1 MQYLLNCAILG
12 SKYLFSLNPMKETIL
27 VVEDNVL
34 LAEMYT
40 YKLKL
45 E

>member
-1 MQYLLNCAILG
+1 
-12 SKYLFSLNPMKETIL
+12 MKETIL

-34 LAEMYT
+34 IAEMYT

-45 E
+45 EGYDVHLATDGVEAVKFIFE